1 MKRKKEIEEIKE
13 KNENLRNSIEKLKRI
28 NVDNMKEVRN
38 WYSKMNMH
46 MIKRKNMHL
55 WIKESME
62 TEHLLELI
70 IKRNEDIIINNNK
83 LNELNNWKTFKKE
96 EQNENKKRKKESIKK
111 MKKQI
116 EKLDKQIECAQFNI
130 DSLQIKTKNANYIIN
145 PFSDIMEKYNEIY
158 IQREMMFKFK
168 DFYMKKKN
176 ENALLLLDIN
186 KVKKEYDSLIK
197 NSKDIIDSDLEKI
210 KIQIDTESSIGTID
224 SEIVNSVDSPRFLTK
239 IKPKAKMNFQ
249 FIHKLD
255 FDMIRKNTKPLS
267 KKCTESIKIFDNP
280 TIPIKTFSLSNIKK
294 KDDKVKVIKNDL
306 IQVKDLSDIDTE
318 LEESKKKIE
327 DLKENLKQY
336 MKINLLLTQQ
346 KKEVE
351 SDLQKEEKRIKKF
364 QAELERMKNMN
375 DIVESV
381 VSNRDQFGK
390 VVKQFN
396 SSGPDDSGFFSI
408 STENRK

>member
-1 MKRKKEIEEIKE
+1 
-13 KNENLRNSIEKLKRI
+13 
-28 NVDNMKEVRN
+28 
-38 WYSKMNMH
+38 
-46 MIKRKNMHL
+46 
-55 WIKESME
+55 
-62 TEHLLELI
+62 
-70 IKRNEDIIINNNK
+70 
-83 LNELNNWKTFKKE
+83 
-96 EQNENKKRKKESIKK
+96 

-176 ENALLLLDIN
+176 ENALLLRDIN

-267 KKCTESIKIFDNP
+267 KKCTDSIKIFDNP

-294 KDDKVKVIKNDL
+294 KDAKVKVIKNDL

-364 QAELERMKNMN
+364 QAELERVKNMN